1 MLIKIKVFAS
11 LRDIAGTGNLELN
24 LPDRATTETLVDEL
38 IKQFPGL
45 LPFKGI
51 FRIAVNQEYISETV
65 YLHDRDEVALIPP
78 TSGG

>member
-11 LRDIAGTGNLELN
+11 LRDITGTGNLELI
-24 LPDRATTETLVDEL
+24 LPEGSTTDTLVSEL
-38 IKQFPGL
+38 IRQFPGL

-51 FRIAVNQEYISETV
+51 FRIAVNQEYTTETLP
-65 YLHDRDEVALIPP
+65 LHDRDEVALIPP